1 MVKRIGTTQRK
12 SRHKFQLKYREKGK
26 IPLSRYFQVFSAGE
40 KVGLKIHPNVHEG
53 RFFSRF
59 HGMCGSITGVKKG
72 SCYEVKITDGGK
84 AKTLYVHPIHMKT
97 MQVIN
102 K

>member
-12 SRHKFQLKYREKGK
+12 SRYKLQFSYREKGK
-26 IPLSRYFQVFSAGE
+26 IPLSKYFQVFNVGE
-40 KVGLKIHPNVHEG
+40 TVGLKIHPNVHKG

-59 HGMCGSITGVKKG
+59 HGLSGKITGVKKG
-72 SCYEVKITDGGK
+72 SCYEVKIMDGNK